1 MRQRRGERPA
11 YRRLSAELRSTIED
25 GHIDEG
31 GRLPTEA
38 ELCKQYSVSRHTVRQ
53 AFQDLVAEG
62 LVHRVPGR
70 GTFVTGLS
78 RRGKYLR
85 SIGSLEEVMSWPGTE
100 MELVEPVRVVP
111 DAEGAAHLGLPSE
124 EVATL
129 LLRRFYEEEPFVLT
143 RVYLQPEPGK
153 KLAAELPQLSEGN
166 GRSYGTV
173 IDALERVLAT
183 PIAGA
188 SQSITAVPVTE
199 EVGGLIGLQTG
210 EPALYVER
218 TYYDGDGVPVETA
231 LSYYNPRRYS
241 YRLELRR
248 NMSG

>member
-1 MRQRRGERPA
+1 MRQRRGDRPA
-11 YRRLSAELRSTIED
+11 YRRLSAELRAAIED
-25 GHIDEG
+25 GHIDKG

-38 ELCKQYSVSRHTVRQ
+38 ELCKQYGVSRHTVRQ

-100 MELVEPVRVVP
+100 MELVEPVRVVSE
-111 DAEGAAHLGLPSE
+111 AEGAARLSLSTA

-129 LLRRFYEEEPFVLT
+129 VLRRFYEDEPFVLT
-143 RVYLQPEPGK
+143 RVYLPPEPGE
-153 KLAAELPQLSEGN
+153 KLSAELPQGTD
-166 GRSYGTV
+166 RSHGTI
-173 IDALERVLAT
+173 IDALERALGR

-188 SQSITAVPVTE
+188 SQSITAVPVPE
-199 EVGGLIGLQTG
+199 EIAPLIGLQSG

-218 TYYDGDGVPVETA
+218 TYYDGDGTPVETA
-231 LSYYNPRRYS
+231 LSYYSPRRYS

-248 NMSG
+248 HMSG

>member
-1 MRQRRGERPA
+1 MRQRRGGKPA
-11 YRRLSAELRSTIED
+11 YRRLSAELRSAIED

-38 ELCKQYSVSRHTVRQ
+38 ELCKQYGVSRHTVRQ

-100 MELVEPVRVVP
+100 MEIVEPVTVVS
-111 DAEGAAHLGLPSE
+111 DAEGASRLELASE

-129 LLRRFYEEEPFVLT
+129 SLRRFYEDEPFVLT
-143 RVYLQPEPGK
+143 RVYLPPEPGM
-153 KLAAELPQLSEGN
+153 KLGEELPE
-166 GRSYGTV
+166 RSYGTI
-173 IDALERVLAT
+173 IDALERVLQT

-188 SQSITAVPVTE
+188 SQSITAVPVPE
-199 EVGGLIGLQTG
+199 KAAELIGLQTG

-218 TYYDGDGVPVETA
+218 TYFDGDANPVETA
-231 LSYYNPRRYS
+231 LSYYSPRRYS

-248 NMSG
+248 HMSG

>member
-1 MRQRRGERPA
+1 MRQRRGDRPA
-11 YRRLSAELRSTIED
+11 YRRLSAELRSAIE
-25 GHIDEG
+25 GGNIAEG

-38 ELCKQYSVSRHTVRQ
+38 ELCRQYGVSRHTVRQ

-62 LVHRVPGR
+62 LVYRVPGR

-100 MELVEPVRVVP
+100 MELVEPVRVISEP
-111 DAEGAAHLGLPSE
+111 EGAARLSLPSE

-129 LLRRFYEEEPFVLT
+129 LLRRFYEDEPFVLT
-143 RVYLQPEPGK
+143 RVYLPPEPGK
-153 KLAAELPQLSEGN
+153 KLSAKLPEAPE
-166 GRSYGTV
+166 RSYGTI
-173 IDALERVLAT
+173 IDALEQVLST

-188 SQSITAVPVTE
+188 SQSITAVPVPE
-199 EVGGLIGLQTG
+199 QAAGHIGLKTA

-218 TYYDGDGVPVETA
+218 TYYDGDGAPVETA
-231 LSYYNPRRYS
+231 LSYYSPRRYS

-248 NMSG
+248 HMSG

>member
-1 MRQRRGERPA
+1 MRQRRGDRPA
-11 YRRLSAELRSTIED
+11 YRRLSAELRSSIEE
-25 GHIDEG
+25 GPLEEG

-38 ELCKQYSVSRHTVRQ
+38 ELCQQYGVSRHTVRQ
-53 AFQDLVAEG
+53 AFQNLVAEG

-100 MELVEPVRVVP
+100 MELVEPARVTP
-111 DAEGAAHLGLPSE
+111 DTDGAARLGLDTD

-129 LLRRFYEEEPFVLT
+129 LLRRFYEDDPFVLT
-143 RVYLQPEPGK
+143 RVYLRPEIGA
-153 KLAAELPQLSEGN
+153 KLGSELPQGAE
-166 GRSYGTV
+166 RSHGTV
-173 IDALERVLAT
+173 IDALERVLKE

-188 SQSITAVPVTE
+188 SQSITAVPVPE
-199 EVGGLIGLQTG
+199 ETAGLIGLVAG

-218 TYYDGDGVPVETA
+218 TYYDGNGTPVEVA
-231 LSYYNPRRYS
+231 LSYYSPRRYS
-241 YRLELRR
+241 YRLEMRR
-248 NMSG
+248 HMSG

>member
-1 MRQRRGERPA
+1 MRQRKGGKPA
-11 YRRLSAELRSTIED
+11 YRRLSAELRAAIES
-25 GHIDEG
+25 GSIGEG

-38 ELCKQYSVSRHTVRQ
+38 ELCRQYGVSRHTVRQ

-62 LVHRVPGR
+62 LVHRIPGR

-78 RRGKYLR
+78 KRGKYLR

-100 MELVEPVRVVP
+100 MELVEPVQTVS
-111 DAEGAAHLGLPSE
+111 DAEGANRLSLPSD

-129 LLRRFYEEEPFVLT
+129 LLRRFYEDEPFVVT
-143 RVYLQPEPGK
+143 RVYLPPEPGK
-153 KLAAELPQLSEGN
+153 KLGEELPERG
-166 GRSYGTV
+166 YGTI
-173 IDALERVLAT
+173 IDALERVLGT

-188 SQSITAVPVTE
+188 SQSITAVPVPE
-199 EVGGLIGLQTG
+199 ETAALIGLQTG

-218 TYYDGDGVPVETA
+218 TYFDGDGTPVETA
-231 LSYYNPRRYS
+231 LSYYSPRRYS

-248 NMSG
+248 HMGG

>member
-1 MRQRRGERPA
+1 
-11 YRRLSAELRSTIED
+11 LRSDIE
-25 GHIDEG
+25 GGQIDEG

-38 ELCKQYSVSRHTVRQ
+38 EIGRQHGVSRHTVRQ

-62 LVHRVPGR
+62 LVQRVPGR

-78 RRGKYLR
+78 KRGKYLR

-100 MELVEPVRVVP
+100 MEIVEPVQVVP
-111 DAEGAAHLGLPSE
+111 DADGAGRLSLASD

-129 LLRRFYEEEPFVLT
+129 VLRRFYEEDPFVVT
-143 RVYLQPEPGK
+143 RVYLRPEHGK
-153 KLAAELPQLSEGN
+153 GIGAELAENEDGTK
-166 GRSYGTV
+166 RSHGTV
-173 IDALERVLAT
+173 VDALERVVQA

-188 SQSITAVPVTE
+188 SQSITAVPVPE
-199 EVGGLIGLQTG
+199 QAASLIGLKSG
-210 EPALYVER
+210 EPALYVDR
-218 TYYDGDGVPVETA
+218 TYFDADGTPIETA

-248 NMSG
+248 HMSG

>member
-1 MRQRRGERPA
+1 MRQRKGDRPA
-11 YRRLSAELRSTIED
+11 YRRLSAELRDSIEE
-25 GHIDEG
+25 GRIGEG

-38 ELCKQYSVSRHTVRQ
+38 ELGQQYGVSRHTVRQ

-62 LVHRVPGR
+62 LVYRVPGR

-78 RRGKYLR
+78 QRGKYLR

-100 MELVEPVRVVP
+100 MEVVEPVRVVP
-111 DAEGAAHLGLPSE
+111 DAEGAARLSLPSG

-129 LLRRFYEEEPFVLT
+129 LVRRFYEQEPFVVT

-153 KLAAELPQLSEGN
+153 KLGADLPE
-166 GRSYGTV
+166 RSYGTI
-173 IDALERVLAT
+173 IDALERVLST

-188 SQSITAVPVTE
+188 SQSITAVPAPE
-199 EVGGLIGLQTG
+199 NASELIGLQTG

-218 TYYDGDGVPVETA
+218 TYFDGDATPVETA
-231 LSYYNPRRYS
+231 LSYYNPRRYT
-241 YRLELRR
+241 YGLELRR
-248 NMSG
+248 HLSG

>member
-11 YRRLSAELRSTIED
+11 YRRLSAELRSTIE
-25 GHIDEG
+25 GGQIEEG

-38 ELCKQYSVSRHTVRQ
+38 EIGRQHGVSRHTVRQ

-62 LVHRVPGR
+62 LVQRVPGR

-78 RRGKYLR
+78 KRGKYLR

-100 MELVEPVRVVP
+100 MEIVEPVKVVP
-111 DAEGAAHLGLPSE
+111 DADGAGHLSLASD

-129 LLRRFYEEEPFVLT
+129 VLRRFYEEDPFVLT
-143 RVYLQPEPGK
+143 RVYLRPEIGA
-153 KLAAELPQLSEGN
+153 KLGSELPQGTE
-166 GRSYGTV
+166 RSHGTI
-173 IDALERVLAT
+173 IDALERVLQS

-188 SQSITAVPVTE
+188 SQSITSLPVPETTAN
-199 EVGGLIGLQTG
+199 LIGLKAG

-218 TYYDGDGVPVETA
+218 TYFDADGTPVETA

>member
-1 MRQRRGERPA
+1 MYMRQRRAEQPA
-11 YRRLSAELRSTIED
+11 YRKLSAELRSLVED
-25 GHIDEG
+25 GPLEDD

-38 ELCKQYSVSRHTVRQ
+38 AIGQHYGVSRHTVRQ
-53 AFQDLVAEG
+53 AFQDLVADG

-78 RRGKYLR
+78 KRGKYLR

-100 MELVEPVRVVP
+100 MELVESLQVVSN
-111 DAEGAAHLGLPSE
+111 AEGAERLGLPDS

-129 LLRRFYEEEPFVLT
+129 LLRRFYEDEPFVLT
-143 RVYLQPEPGK
+143 RVYLQPE
-153 KLAAELPQLSEGN
+153 SEGEVGAALPEET

-173 IDALERVLAT
+173 IGTLEKVLQK

-188 SQSITAVPVTE
+188 SQSITAVPVPDKAA
-199 EVGGLIGLQTG
+199 GLIGLKTG
-210 EPALYVER
+210 EPALYIER
-218 TYYDGDGVPVETA
+218 TYYDSDGTPVETA

-248 NMSG
+248 HMSG

>member
-1 MRQRRGERPA
+1 MPA
-11 YRRLSAELRSTIED
+11 YRRLSVELRAAIEN

-38 ELCKQYSVSRHTVRQ
+38 ELCRQYGVSRHTVRQ

-100 MELVEPVRVVP
+100 MELVEPVRVVT
-111 DAEGAAHLGLPSE
+111 DAAGAARLSLPSD

-129 LLRRFYEEEPFVLT
+129 VLRRFYEDEPFVVT
-143 RVYLQPEPGK
+143 RVYLPPEPGK
-153 KLAAELPQLSEGN
+153 RLGAELPGDN
-166 GRSYGTV
+166 GRSYGTI
-173 IDALERVLAT
+173 IDALERVLGR

-188 SQSITAVPVTE
+188 SQSITAVPVPE
-199 EVGGLIGLQTG
+199 EIAELIGLQIG

-218 TYYDGDGVPVETA
+218 TYFDGDGNPVESA
-231 LSYYNPRRYS
+231 LSYYSPRRYS

-248 NMSG
+248 HMSG